1 MGVEPS
7 GTDGIRIPTCFFIE
21 AIYIKVSIFWK
32 TSVWW
37 IRIEAEISDFSEITK
52 IRLYDSSKWMYIYL
66 HVQNQYPLYYIGS
79 CPLIQTTLACWC
91 YLCTLLIYIA
101 CAKRAVFFT
110 TWTFSKYQI
119 HMIYCP
125 IMKWYD
131 RAKIMNCC
139 YSACTLLGPISVSL
153 WWFNIQA
160 QMSLILIILWKSFL
174 SHGHMETLFCMVP
187 NRPFQ

>member
-1 MGVEPS
+1 MVYAFQLVFLS
-7 GTDGIRIPTCFFIE
+7 
-21 AIYIKVSIFWK
+21 KQSISK
-32 TSVWW
+32 YP
-37 IRIEAEISDFSEITK
+37 FSERQVFDESELKRKSAISVK
-52 IRLYDSSKWMYIYL
+52 SQKYACMIPQNGCIYL

-139 YSACTLLGPISVSL
+139 YSLHVHCWGQYQYQCGGLTFKHRCP
-153 WWFNIQA
+153 
-160 QMSLILIILWKSFL
+160 SFW
-174 SHGHMETLFCMVP
+174 
-187 NRPFQ
+187 